1 MKKVTARK
9 LLAEELS
16 KTPVISVACKKV
28 GVSRQS
34 FYRWTQ
40 SDEEFLADMM
50 YAMRSG
56 IRYFNDIAESQ
67 LLVMI
72 QEKNFSAVRY
82 WLDRR
87 HPMYITNHSKEKQQ
101 AFENRAPRNV
111 IIEIVDP
118 VTGEVT
124 APLPP
129 NHPNYHDYPR

>member
-1 MKKVTARK
+1 MKKATARK
-9 LLAEELS
+9 LLKEELS

-34 FYRWTQ
+34 FYRWTN
-40 SDEEFLADMM
+40 SDTEFFEDMVK
-50 YAMRSG
+50 AMRSG

-87 HPMYITNHSKEKQQ
+87 HPMYVNGYYKDKLEAINQPKPQSI
-101 AFENRAPRNV
+101 
-111 IIEIVDP
+111 IIEVVDP
-118 VTGEVT
+118 ETGEVT
-124 APLPP
+124 ASLPP
-129 NHPNYHDYPR
+129 DHPNYHDYPR